1 MSTLTQAAFARHLNV
16 RPSYVKKLK
25 DTGRLVM
32 VSDTLIDVEASEAR
46 IRETAD
52 PGKVAVAERHAAK
65 RAGQAAATMET
76 KAGPRVDGHKTA
88 KTAAD
93 PGEPEAPEVPGTP
106 DYQKARARKES
117 ANADLAEMEA
127 RTRAGQLMETAA
139 VMAAVADAGATMRTH
154 LATLSAILAPQLAT
168 MADENQIRLL
178 LEDHIEQALGELVE
192 RLDAAGRGA
201 E

>member
-52 PGKVAVAERHAAK
+52 PGKVAVAERHAAR
-65 RAGQAAATMET
+65 RAGQAAA
-76 KAGPRVDGHKTA
+76 VDAHKTA

-139 VMAAVADAGATMRTH
+139 VMAAVADAGATMRTN

>member
-32 VSDTLIDVEASEAR
+32 VSHTLIDVEASEAR

-76 KAGPRVDGHKTA
+76 KAAVDIQKPA
-88 KTAAD
+88 KTAAEA
-93 PGEPEAPEVPGTP
+93 GEPEAPEVPGTP

-154 LATLSAILAPQLAT
+154 LATLPAILAPQLAT
-168 MADENQIRLL
+168 MADENHIRLL

-192 RLDAAGRGA
+192 RLDKAGRDA